1 MIKRTNYLLLI
12 NFKAYESSIGKAALK
27 IAKQIDE
34 AAKESETGIAVAIA
48 VQPSDIFRFADL
60 DIPVFSQ
67 HIDPI
72 EYGAHTGHILP
83 ESVLEAGAVGS
94 LINHSERQLNLEI
107 IDKTIKRAKE
117 TDLIQVVCAST
128 PKMAAAISS
137 MDPDFIAIEPPE
149 LIGGEISVSK
159 ANPDII
165 TDTINSVHDV
175 NDKIPV
181 LCGAGIKN
189 SEDVRIAI
197 ELGARG
203 ILVASGITK
212 AKDPK
217 TATLELIKGF
227 E

>member
-1 MIKRTNYLLLI
+1 
-12 NFKAYESSIGKAALK
+12 
-27 IAKQIDE
+27 
-34 AAKESETGIAVAIA
+34 
-48 VQPSDIFRFADL
+48 
-60 DIPVFSQ
+60 
-67 HIDPI
+67 
-72 EYGAHTGHILP
+72 
-83 ESVLEAGAVGS
+83 
-94 LINHSERQLNLEI
+94 
-107 IDKTIKRAKE
+107 
-117 TDLIQVVCAST
+117 
-128 PKMAAAISS
+128 
-137 MDPDFIAIEPPE
+137 
-149 LIGGEISVSK
+149 
-159 ANPDII
+159 
-165 TDTINSVHDV
+165 TINSVHDV